1 MTSDGTIFLTVALLS
16 LGVVSLVLAAVVGS
30 FSVHGGRRRAGIL
43 AILGIFALLAMAFV
57 VQGLSWDTIWS
68 DILWPTAVISG
79 GAAGGLAAG
88 LGLIY
93 LLVAQQ

>member
-1 MTSDGTIFLTVALLS
+1 MTSDGTVFLTVALLA

-30 FSVHGGRRRAGIL
+30 YSVRGGSRRAGIM
-43 AILGIFALLAMAFV
+43 AILGIFALLAMVYV
-57 VQGLSWDTIWS
+57 VQGLSWDTIWN
-68 DILWPTAVISG
+68 DILWPTVVIG
-79 GAAGGLAAG
+79 GGVAGGLAVG